1 MVMKNLPCFICI
13 DVFPIQILI
22 YRGFPIAMFDYGKI
36 LWNSFT
42 LNMAQMLLLEAS
54 LMLWYFRVKI
64 DWNLDENARGWAS
77 LKNVDQH
84 MFLQISIQKVWSNVR
99 LWFQRKSHCI
109 KCLCPAPLNLHC
121 SMFEHHSL
129 QMQICRSIL
138 SVTRI
143 CRPFILSGPFLVI
156 AGEVGNCLRCA

>member
-1 MVMKNLPCFICI
+1 MF
-13 DVFPIQILI
+13 FP
-22 YRGFPIAMFDYGKI
+22 FKF
-36 LWNSFT
+36 SFT
-42 LNMAQMLLLEAS
+42 GDFPLQCLITGRYFEIAS
-54 LMLWYFRVKI
+54 PWIWHKCCYSKPVLCYGISGLRLI
-64 DWNLDENARGWAS
+64 EWNLDENARGWAS

-99 LWFQRKSHCI
+99 LSFQRKSHCI